1 MSVAVE
7 ITENLFIPLPDG
19 RRLAA
24 RLWRPVGAA
33 AACVVE
39 YMPYRKRDATR
50 TRDEPIHAY
59 LAARGYACLRVDMM
73 GSGDSDGILAQEFAA
88 QEAIDGADLV
98 GWIAAQPWCNGD
110 VAMLGKSWGGF
121 AALMTAMRRPPAL
134 KAIVVV
140 CGGDD
145 RYDQSLHFTGGALL
159 CETLWWS
166 DAMMMFNMR
175 PPDPAIS
182 GEAWREMW
190 RGRLEANPPWLAEWL
205 RHLRRDD
212 FWRQGSVS
220 DVPERIVCPVFAV
233 GGWADYISRSVPRL
247 MASLEVP
254 RWGIAGPWG
263 HHYPQDGIPGPAI
276 GFLQEV
282 DRFLD
287 TALRG
292 GTGLAETP
300 RLRAWIADFHAP
312 GPNHVAQTGRWVG
325 EAAWPSPHIVPRVLH
340 LNSGRLDDVAEAT
353 RALTHRSAQTVGL
366 CAPEWLSQG
375 LPGEAPLDQRG
386 DDGQS
391 LCFDSAP
398 LRERLDI
405 LGSAVLDLEIS
416 VDQPVALL
424 AARLNAVAPDGT
436 SLRVALGILNL
447 THRESDADPMALV
460 PGERVRVRLTMPE
473 VGYSFAP
480 GERIRIALST
490 SYWPIVW
497 PSPVPVT
504 LTLHSGGST
513 LMLPV
518 RPVRSED
525 AALRPFDPPE
535 SGPATPV
542 TVLEPAR
549 ITRHLTQDLMSGAW
563 THEVNGQGG
572 FLGPGR
578 RYRLDETGTV
588 MGHTIH
594 KRCVIHPDDPLCAS
608 IEIAQTMEFER
619 GDWNVM
625 LATTTRLT
633 ATASDFVLE
642 ATTRATDSGVV
653 VHEASWRTIAP
664 RDLV

>member
-24 RLWRPVGAA
+24 RLWRPVGAP

-190 RGRLEANPPWLAEWL
+190 RARLEANPPWLAEWL

-325 EAAWPSPHIVPRVLH
+325 EAVWPSLHIVPRVLH
-340 LNSGRLDDVAEAT
+340 LNPGRLDDVAEAT

-424 AARLNAVAPDGT
+424 AA
-436 SLRVALGILNL
+436 
-447 THRESDADPMALV
+447 
-460 PGERVRVRLTMPE
+460 
-473 VGYSFAP
+473 
-480 GERIRIALST
+480 
-490 SYWPIVW
+490 
-497 PSPVPVT
+497 
-504 LTLHSGGST
+504 
-513 LMLPV
+513 
-518 RPVRSED
+518 
-525 AALRPFDPPE
+525 
-535 SGPATPV
+535 
-542 TVLEPAR
+542 
-549 ITRHLTQDLMSGAW
+549 
-563 THEVNGQGG
+563 
-572 FLGPGR
+572 
-578 RYRLDETGTV
+578 
-588 MGHTIH
+588 
-594 KRCVIHPDDPLCAS
+594 
-608 IEIAQTMEFER
+608 
-619 GDWNVM
+619 
-625 LATTTRLT
+625 
-633 ATASDFVLE
+633 TASDFVLE

-653 VHEASWRTIAP
+653 VHEKSWRTTAR